1 MGKSLLKLYY
11 PKPFNGVV
19 NMILDL
25 ILVSFWVFGFFFLA
39 GGLAWLADRLASF
52 HLEGMERVRKLQ
64 AREKERE
71 GAR

>member
-11 PKPFNGVV
+11 QKPFNGVV
-19 NMILDL
+19 NMIIDL
-25 ILVSFWVFGFFFLA
+25 ILVSSWVFGFFFMA
-39 GGLAWLADRLASF
+39 GGIAWLADQLVSF
-52 HLEGMERVRKLQ
+52 HLDGMERVRKLQ